1 MSALVAFF
9 QESLI
14 VPARAVTSA
23 ISARDVA
30 YAYGRNDIE
39 VCARAQA
46 DLARSYELAGDGM
59 QAIEHWKECIALREA
74 ARPEHAASVAEGHR
88 ELARTYDRLALEKDA
103 VKELETA
110 YRLLSA
116 SPEHANGPEMAKI
129 CLELA
134 AYLLRE
140 GHPRAY
146 RLLETALSI
155 RTSVFGPNSLAVA
168 DVHRALGD
176 TFAAHNDMAHAE
188 SHFNSALDIYNLRAE
203 NVDASEAAK
212 CAESIALCHVAVGDR
227 EQALDRIAQAVI
239 RAETDL
245 GAKHPDLLRLQVVEC
260 TLRQSC

>member
-1 MSALVAFF
+1 MAS
-9 QESLI
+9 
-14 VPARAVTSA
+14 
-23 ISARDVA
+23 
-30 YAYGRNDIE
+30 
-39 VCARAQA
+39 
-46 DLARSYELAGDGM
+46 DLF
-59 QAIEHWKECIALREA
+59 
-74 ARPEHAASVAEGHR
+74 
-88 ELARTYDRLALEKDA
+88 
-103 VKELETA
+103 VK
-110 YRLLSA
+110 
-116 SPEHANGPEMAKI
+116 PH
-129 CLELA
+129 
-134 AYLLRE
+134 LLRDSLPPPTHLTSLGTKE
-140 GHPRAY
+140 PPQSRIDHVQWHSCGGTLVVSLCQGHPRAY

>member
-1 MSALVAFF
+1 M
-9 QESLI
+9 
-14 VPARAVTSA
+14 PARAVTSA

-140 GHPRAY
+140 VNACPLQ
-146 RLLETALSI
+146 RLCILC
-155 RTSVFGPNSLAVA
+155 
-168 DVHRALGD
+168 
-176 TFAAHNDMAHAE
+176 
-188 SHFNSALDIYNLRAE
+188 SALTL
-203 NVDASEAAK
+203 
-212 CAESIALCHVAVGDR
+212 LCLCV
-227 EQALDRIAQAVI
+227 
-239 RAETDL
+239 
-245 GAKHPDLLRLQVVEC
+245 PPFQVC
-260 TLRQSC
+260 CR